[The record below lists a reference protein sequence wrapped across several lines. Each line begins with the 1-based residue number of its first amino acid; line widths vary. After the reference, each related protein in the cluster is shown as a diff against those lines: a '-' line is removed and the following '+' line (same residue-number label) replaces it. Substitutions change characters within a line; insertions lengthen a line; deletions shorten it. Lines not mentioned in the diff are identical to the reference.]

1 MAEHNSWSGFDN
13 VYKDKAPKNI
23 LRFLFIIM
31 PFQVKHLIEKEKK
44 RKKRSRSE
52 LNEKMKLLRGE
63 E

>member
-13 VYKDKAPKNI
+13 VYKDKAPKNT
-23 LRFLFIIM
+23 LRSLFIIM
-31 PFQVKHLIEKEKK
+31 LFQVKHLIEKKETKK
-44 RKKRSRSE
+44 KSLSE